1 LLIYGNVTRR
11 ARGARAAHAIISDL
25 SKIEGRLMAHFE
37 ATMMLTTDN
46 HFKTLLKAICGFT
59 GPKTPKI
66 RPKKGPKSARKPK
79 FGNKMGTQ
87 GRRDPVLVPNE
98 SSP

>member
-1 LLIYGNVTRR
+1 MP
-11 ARGARAAHAIISDL
+11 IISDL

-87 GRRDPVLVPNE
+87 GPRDPVLVPNE
-98 SSP
+98 RSPRAESE

>member
-1 LLIYGNVTRR
+1 MP
-11 ARGARAAHAIISDL
+11 IISDL

-37 ATMMLTTDN
+37 ATIMLTTDN
-46 HFKTLLKAICGFT
+46 HFKTLLRAICGFT

-66 RPKKGPKSARKPK
+66 RPKKGPKSARRPK
-79 FGNKMGTQ
+79 FGHKIGTQ
-87 GRRDPVLVPNE
+87 GPTDPVLVPNE